1 MYTAPTA
8 PALEFSLARVRRT
21 GKIGEM
27 RCEVVEEEAGPIGV
41 LTPGWFWS
49 ATLFAGGVRAGLPTL
64 HSFREVG
71 DAPVMSG
78 PHARH
83 TVNHRC
89 AGDTCRWGRGV
100 GTRLPNN
107 AHELRDRRLGPGCQ

>member
-41 LTPGWFWS
+41 LTLGWFRS
-49 ATLFAGGVRAGLPTL
+49 AALFAGERIRAG
-64 HSFREVG
+64 
-71 DAPVMSG
+71 
-78 PHARH
+78 PHEPRLDRKVVDCSYGRPHRSQTAR
-83 TVNHRC
+83 RKRAQEGIAAC
-89 AGDTCRWGRGV
+89 G
-100 GTRLPNN
+100 
-107 AHELRDRRLGPGCQ
+107 